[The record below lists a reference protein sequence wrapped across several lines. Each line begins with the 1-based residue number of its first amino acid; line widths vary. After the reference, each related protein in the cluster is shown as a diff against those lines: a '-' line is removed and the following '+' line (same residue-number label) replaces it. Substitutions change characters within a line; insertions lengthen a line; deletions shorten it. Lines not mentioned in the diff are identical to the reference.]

1 MKVMQIKS
9 LYTLCILCLSV
20 LMSCA
25 QAEKGLNGN
34 VEVNTIEDSH
44 YFLRN
49 HMSDSLYQSIDGR
62 QVKKSNRAIK
72 TKKEVIELG
81 ESVFFKE
88 FGENYNSE
96 ERRYMVNL
104 IKGFWIVKGMLPVGH
119 SGGTLVT
126 VIDSESGELFYTQV
140 WK

>member
-1 MKVMQIKS
+1 MQIKS

-49 HMSDSLYQSIDGR
+49 QMSDSLYQAIDGR
-62 QVKKSNRAIK
+62 HVKKSNRVIK
-72 TKKEVIELG
+72 TEKEAIELG
-81 ESVFFKE
+81 KSFFFKE

>member
-1 MKVMQIKS
+1 
-9 LYTLCILCLSV
+9 
-20 LMSCA
+20 MSCA

-62 QVKKSNRAIK
+62 YVKKSNRAIK
-72 TKKEVIELG
+72 TEKGAIELG
-81 ESVFFKE
+81 KLVFFKE
-88 FGENYNSE
+88 FGENYNSK
-96 ERRYMVNL
+96 ERQYLVHH
-104 IKGFWIVKGMLPVGH
+104 IKGFWIVKGMLPIGYT
-119 SGGTLVT
+119 GGTLVT
-126 VIDSESGELFYTQV
+126 VIDSESGKLFYTQV